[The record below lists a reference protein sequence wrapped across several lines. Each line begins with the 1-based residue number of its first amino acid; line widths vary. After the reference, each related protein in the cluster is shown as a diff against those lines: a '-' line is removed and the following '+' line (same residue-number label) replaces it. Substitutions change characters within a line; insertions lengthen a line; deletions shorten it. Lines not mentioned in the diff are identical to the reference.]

1 MFKDWETLVE
11 ALQIRFGATTY
22 DDPIEALTR
31 MRQSTTVVA
40 YKLEFEA
47 LSNRIREL
55 LPSHKLSC
63 FLSGL
68 KDDIRLAVKML
79 NPSTLNAAFGLA
91 KIQEE
96 YLLANKKN
104 SKNVQ
109 EQIRPSILGAP
120 KLTAGNE
127 TKIKL
132 PIKRLSPAQVKERWK
147 KRMCYNYDDKWSL
160 DHKCKGA
167 KFFLLEW
174 LDFGLEFNQGVQ
186 IIELNGE
193 LEAKAILQDSRV
205 EEVEITL
212 YALIGNPTLGTMRV
226 KGRIEKEGLV
236 ILLDSGSTHNF
247 IDVSLLSKLHVPID
261 TTQVLDVKVA
271 VHF

>member
-1 MFKDWETLVE
+1 MDGEALAWFQEGGETGLFKDWETLVE

-22 DDPIEALTR
+22 DDPMEALTR

-55 LPSHKLSC
+55 SPRHKLSC

-68 KDDIRLAVKML
+68 KDDIRLPVKML

-96 YLLANKKN
+96 YLLANKRN

-120 KLTAGNE
+120 KLTTGNE

-132 PIKRLSPAQVKERWK
+132 PIKRLSPAQVEERRK
-147 KRMCYNYDDKWSL
+147 KGMCYNCDDKWSL

-167 KFFLLEW
+167 KLFLLEW
-174 LDFGLEFNQGVQ
+174 LDFGLEFN
-186 IIELNGE
+186 
-193 LEAKAILQDSRV
+193 
-205 EEVEITL
+205 
-212 YALIGNPTLGTMRV
+212 
-226 KGRIEKEGLV
+226 
-236 ILLDSGSTHNF
+236 
-247 IDVSLLSKLHVPID
+247 
-261 TTQVLDVKVA
+261 
-271 VHF
+271 